1 MEEEEEKTEKQKE
14 VNIIGLMKNP
24 GKNNLMQTSSEK
36 CFRS

>member
-24 GKNNLMQTSSEK
+24 GKSNLIQINSEK